1 MCKGGERQLD
11 VNEKVEAWS
20 QQLADK
26 VDKTRKQMWP
36 MEDWVRI
43 AFAACTSDLRAFE
56 VPLDA
61 NRKRHG
67 GVSPRR

>member
-1 MCKGGERQLD
+1 M
-11 VNEKVEAWS
+11 NEKVKVWS
-20 QQLADK
+20 KQPADK

-36 MEDWVRI
+36 MEDLVRI
-43 AFAACTSDLRAFE
+43 AFAACASDLRAFE

-67 GVSPRR
+67 GASPRR